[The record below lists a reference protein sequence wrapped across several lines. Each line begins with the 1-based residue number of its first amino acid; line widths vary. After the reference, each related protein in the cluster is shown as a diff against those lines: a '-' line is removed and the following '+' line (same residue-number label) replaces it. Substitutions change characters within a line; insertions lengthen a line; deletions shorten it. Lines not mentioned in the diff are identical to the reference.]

1 MKRGAFLLLL
11 VAGVLIS
18 RSQTDTSLS
27 GRLKIVLR
35 LTQSKDIEK
44 VMDYT
49 YPKLLTIVP
58 RSQLIEAMK
67 NVYETDEFSTELDS
81 ISILKI
87 YPVFTTKDGSY
98 AKIKHTM
105 LMKMK
110 YKEPIDTSDKE
121 LNEMMLSAMEEGF
134 GKGNVRFDF
143 ANNSLNVFMT
153 PAIVAIKDQL
163 SVNWTFV
170 TLNEDSPEL
179 LNMLFSKEVIAKLKE
194 FD

>member
-1 MKRGAFLLLL
+1 MKR
-11 VAGVLIS
+11 VIILILFAS
-18 RSQTDTSLS
+18 VTMISKAQVDTSLS
-27 GRLKIVLR
+27 GRLNTVLK
-35 LTQSKDIEK
+35 LTQAKDLEK

-58 RSQLIEAMK
+58 RKQLIEAMK
-67 NVYETDEFSTELDS
+67 NVYETDEFITELDS
-81 ISILKI
+81 LSIIKV
-87 YPVFTTKDGSY
+87 YPVFTSGDGNY

-110 YKEPIDTSDKE
+110 YKEPIDTADKE
-121 LNEMMLSAMEEGF
+121 GNEMMLTAMEEGF

-153 PAIVAIKDQL
+153 PVIVAIKDKL

-170 TLNEDSPEL
+170 TLNEDNPTM
-179 LNMLFSKEVIAKLKE
+179 LNMLFSKEVIARLKE
-194 FD
+194 FE